1 MAITGTLIN
10 PSQFKLRFEALSALL
25 SLFDLQEKVNS
36 EIELT
41 ASESRGSAILPD
53 DATDE
58 DNIALHGVQILLE
71 NVIQDSC
78 KYVSQSS

>member
-36 EIELT
+36 EIEFT
-41 ASESRGSAILPD
+41 ASEGSESGTLPD
-53 DATDE
+53 ADE
-58 DNIALHGVQILLE
+58 DNTELTDMQILLE

-78 KYVSQSS
+78 KYVCKPV